1 MPQANKDPQVQI
13 PKSRECWREV
23 IAHYSTSGLPQ
34 KKFCAE
40 NGIPFGPF
48 RNWLYRLR
56 LQDQAEAEGKKPLF
70 VPIVVKEEEV
80 TPASSAPPLIELS
93 RSTESPLI
101 LELADNTRIIVS
113 PGFGSETLCRLL
125 DVLGRRTC

>member
-1 MPQANKDPQVQI
+1 MPQAKKDPQVQI
-13 PKSRECWREV
+13 PNSREYWREV
-23 IAHYSTSGLPQ
+23 IAHYSTSGLSQ

-40 NGIPFGPF
+40 NSIPFGPF

-56 LQDQAEAEGKKPLF
+56 IQDQVEAERRKSLF
-70 VPIVVKEEEV
+70 APIVLKEEKP
-80 TPASSAPPLIELS
+80 TPASSIPIPMELPKS
-93 RSTESPLI
+93 LESSLI
-101 LELADNTRIIVS
+101 LELEDNTRIVVS